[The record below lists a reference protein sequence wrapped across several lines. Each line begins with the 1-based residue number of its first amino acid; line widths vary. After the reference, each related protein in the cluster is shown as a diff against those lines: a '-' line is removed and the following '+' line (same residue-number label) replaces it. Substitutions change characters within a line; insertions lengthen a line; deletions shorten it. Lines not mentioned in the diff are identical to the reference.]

1 MEWSWTDLD
10 WNNLN
15 WSERKRPVGQD
26 TQLSE
31 LWVEKVQAEKY
42 PEVVQMKSFCEL
54 QVFSHDL
61 LLKKNKK
68 NTKLALF
75 TLEEKKHNCD
85 PRLFLIGLFNTGSL
99 LKGLCP
105 FNMNIHKYP
114 VYFNII
120 SRTFLIKVWSWN
132 VFSNKS
138 ASAFQK
144 DFWKS
149 KMF

>member
-61 LLKKNKK
+61 LLKKKQKK
-68 NTKLALF
+68 NYKTGF
-75 TLEEKKHNCD
+75 IHTWWIMEKKTQLW
-85 PRLFLIGLFNTGSL
+85 PKTV
-99 LKGLCP
+99 
-105 FNMNIHKYP
+105 
-114 VYFNII
+114 VYWFI
-120 SRTFLIKVWSWN
+120 
-132 VFSNKS
+132 
-138 ASAFQK
+138 
-144 DFWKS
+144 
-149 KMF
+149 

>member
-68 NTKLALF
+68 KYKTGF
-75 TLEEKKHNCD
+75 IHTWGKKIHNCE
-85 PRLFLIGLFNTGSL
+85 PRLLFIGLFNTGSL

-105 FNMNIHKYP
+105 FNMNNHKYP

-120 SRTFLIKVWSWN
+120 SRTFLIKVL
-132 VFSNKS
+132 
-138 ASAFQK
+138 
-144 DFWKS
+144 
-149 KMF
+149 

>member
-61 LLKKNKK
+61 LLKKIKK
-68 NTKLALF
+68 KYKTGF
-75 TLEEKKHNCD
+75 IHTWWIMEKKTQLW
-85 PRLFLIGLFNTGSL
+85 PKTV
-99 LKGLCP
+99 
-105 FNMNIHKYP
+105 
-114 VYFNII
+114 VYWFI
-120 SRTFLIKVWSWN
+120 
-132 VFSNKS
+132 
-138 ASAFQK
+138 
-144 DFWKS
+144 
-149 KMF
+149 